1 MMGLVTANIQPVV
14 PDEVHGVPSALGMQ
28 AVAVQTITVIEAD
41 GFGRHKQHPEIDCG
55 AWHADLSIVA
65 GCDRADRVRSR

>member
-1 MMGLVTANIQPVV
+1 MGLVTANIQPVV

-41 GFGRHKQHPEIDCG
+41 GFGRHKQHPEIDRG
-55 AWHADLSIVA
+55 AWRADLALSSL
-65 GCDRADRVRSR
+65 CDRAGRVRSS